1 MKKHASLLALAA
13 ALTATSAFAADL
25 PSRKAEPYI
34 PPPPPP
40 MWTGFYAGLNAG
52 YAFGTSSNAVT
63 TGAPV
68 ADNAAVWDED
78 NSVTSLG
85 LALANSG
92 LANLNQSGFVGGGQ
106 IGYNYQF
113 NQTLVLGVEFDI
125 QGSGIRGQGSSQG
138 VGVDNTIFE
147 GAPYLQRTTLGGTEV
162 SGGIDWFS
170 TLRGRAG
177 YLFTPTLLTY
187 VTGGLIFGGV
197 HAQANSAFT
206 NSYTYVCGDCSAG
219 SFQNASGGISGNRS
233 STNAGWTVGGGF
245 EWLFQPNWSLKAEAL
260 YYDLGSLNVQTFAV
274 AGDNNNSPIT
284 AVGTNTRV
292 NYQGVIARVGVN
304 YHFNWAAAA
313 PVLAKY

>member
-34 PPPPPP
+34 ASPPVVS
-40 MWTGFYAGLNAG
+40 WTGFYAGLNAG
-52 YAFGTSSNAVT
+52 YAFGTSSSPVT
-63 TGAPV
+63 TGVPV
-68 ADNAAVWDED
+68 ADNAAAWDED
-78 NSVTSLG
+78 DSGSSLG

-92 LANLNQSGFVGGGQ
+92 RANVNQSGFVGGGQ

-113 NQTLVLGVEFDI
+113 NPILVLGAEFDL
-125 QGSGIRGQGSSQG
+125 QGTGIRGQGSSQG
-138 VGVDNTIFE
+138 IGVDNTIFE
-147 GAPYLQRTTLGGTEV
+147 GAPFLQRTTLGGTEV
-162 SGGIDWFS
+162 SGGIDWFG

-197 HAQANSAFT
+197 HAHANSAFT
-206 NSYTYVCGDCSAG
+206 NAYTSPDLSH
-219 SFQNASGGISGNRS
+219 QDASGGISGNRS
-233 STNAGWTVGGGF
+233 STNAGWTIGGGF

-260 YYDLGSLNVQTFAV
+260 YYDLGSLNVQTFAI
-274 AGDNNNSPIT
+274 AGNNDYTPIT
-284 AVGTNTRV
+284 AVGTTTRV

-304 YHFNWAAAA
+304 YHVNWFAPA